1 MYVYFILIVN
11 MQMFSN
17 KICWSLRDLWNN
29 SFSKKKTQTQRCNKL
44 PEKTV
49 ILKSVEN
56 TRTRTNTDYTRRT
69 RTSNKNQLLKA

>member
-1 MYVYFILIVN
+1 

-17 KICWSLRDLWNN
+17 KICWSLRDLWNKFFKKTN
-29 SFSKKKTQTQRCNKL
+29 TKKKKQTQHYNKL

-56 TRTRTNTDYTRRT
+56 TRAHLHKHRLHKDD
-69 RTSNKNQLLKA
+69 KDKQ